1 MTNQAISPDDLAR
14 VTGGQAI
21 NLPWSGAVHQNI
33 ITNAP
38 MATQNITVVQPP
50 PAAKPVT
57 SIVEYMRTNPAA
69 RLQAMQNRP
78 VVHGGW

>member
-1 MTNQAISPDDLAR
+1 MKEIEAIQIEQLAH

-21 NLPWSGAVHQNI
+21 NLPLSGAVHQNI

-38 MATQNITVVQPP
+38 MGTQNITVVQPAP
-50 PAAKPVT
+50 KPT
-57 SIVEYMRTNPAA
+57 NSIVEYMRTNPAA

-78 VVHGGW
+78 VSRGW